1 MLPLTTKSLLSYLQ
15 SHFLKEVTF
24 LLKAGIALH
33 AECSFYKIFSFSRT
47 RPGHLHHSCS
57 PDPDQTSLSLPAPGL
72 GKMLDLELPSLPTLS
87 QTPVGWGRREG
98 SRFRLMVMGT
108 YIATASSSLHQS
120 LDFQSCVKYKLAAQI
135 LVYYMSNQ
143 LNKQKCQN
151 RLNSEPVPSIYGD
164 KAFFGEVDPLIY
176 L

>member
-1 MLPLTTKSLLSYLQ
+1 MLNVPSIR
-15 SHFLKEVTF
+15 FLVF
-24 LLKAGIALH
+24 QG
-33 AECSFYKIFSFSRT
+33 
-47 RPGHLHHSCS
+47 
-57 PDPDQTSLSLPAPGL
+57 PGL
-72 GKMLDLELPSLPTLS
+72 GIYTIPVLLTQIRPASVCLHQVLGRCLTLS
-87 QTPVGWGRREG
+87 SPRSPHSHRHLWGEG
-98 SRFRLMVMGT
+98 EGKAAGSGSWWWELN
-108 YIATASSSLHQS
+108 IATASSSLHQS